1 MQPLNE
7 HCILQYQWV
16 TESRSRLLHYL
27 ETLAPGMLLR
37 AIPSFS
43 NGGSIRNLLVHVA
56 NVYQHWAGIIAL
68 NKTITYAVC
77 EDFTDIP
84 QMRAL
89 YHAIDPL
96 INELLQQEALTT
108 TQVSFSLNKEQ
119 RTTSL
124 FRIFTHVITHECH
137 HKGQILTISR
147 LLGYTPVD
155 TDIIH

>member
-1 MQPLNE
+1 MQQLNQ
-7 HCILQYQWV
+7 HCTLQYQWV
-16 TESRSRLLHYL
+16 TESRNRLLLYL
-27 ETLAPGMLLR
+27 ETLAPGMLLQEV
-37 AIPSFS
+37 PSFS

-56 NVYQHWAGIIAL
+56 NVYQHWTGIIAL
-68 NKTITYAVC
+68 NKAITYAAY

-84 QMRAL
+84 QVRIL
-89 YHAIDPL
+89 YGTIDSL
-96 INELLQQEALTT
+96 ITELLQQEALAA
-108 TQVSFSLNKEQ
+108 TQVPFSLNKEQ

-147 LLGYTPVD
+147 LMGYTPVD